1 MKIDEYDAV
10 STFERIKAE
19 FKEESFLN
27 YLNQHGKKQFLA
39 EVIESDADCLKEV
52 FDDLFYC
59 RDELWGPDSI
69 NLFNEKTQEIIK
81 YIKTEYG
88 LSFNGIKGYK
98 FFFVRYLDSCGD
110 EYYDEFNDVYYQE
123 PWDFEDQMQ
132 ENLEFYLEH
141 DEKIDEDML
150 KTIEFELLL

>member
-59 RDELWGPDSI
+59 RDELGVQI
-69 NLFNEKTQEIIK
+69 
-81 YIKTEYG
+81 
-88 LSFNGIKGYK
+88 
-98 FFFVRYLDSCGD
+98 
-110 EYYDEFNDVYYQE
+110 
-123 PWDFEDQMQ
+123 
-132 ENLEFYLEH
+132 
-141 DEKIDEDML
+141 
-150 KTIEFELLL
+150 LLIYSMKKHKKLLNI